1 MKRRGYVYLG
11 PKGCLMI
18 FGGPVAY
25 ESKRWQK
32 LTAREVNAAAL
43 GEAALVFLKW
53 SKNYDHYRQKGSP

>member
-1 MKRRGYVYLG
+1 
-11 PKGCLMI
+11 MI